1 MDSCGTVTV
10 NRGAIDFSSKSPS
23 IPMKTARCIAL
34 IAAMLLAPIAFAQD
48 IVVAEIDGEA
58 FTLADFEREY
68 AKTVGSAEVASQ
80 DSLPEYTDFLRRY
93 VNFLIKLKEAEGAG
107 YFEDP
112 GIQSEINE
120 YRSSFA
126 KPYLID
132 NAIVTP
138 IVEDL
143 YEKRKHFVHAS
154 HIMIVLPQGASPVD
168 TLRAWDKIMALRDS
182 LAQGVPFGDLAFRQS
197 EDRAASSENSV
208 RGFRGDLG
216 PFSAGEMIKPFED
229 AAYGTPVG
237 EISDVVRSAYGYHLI
252 KVHGREDAKPGYHV
266 SHIMLRFL
274 EETPSDSAKVRAR
287 MDSLKALLDEGAS
300 FDDLARAHSEDRGSA
315 RSGGSLQPAISYHDP
330 NWDKSFH
337 DAAFALEE
345 IGQMSDVIE
354 SQYGLHIIR
363 LDQVDSFRTLDE
375 MYDELANMARALP
388 RMREAET
395 ALARSSRGLYTISVD
410 TLLLSRL
417 LGGIQRDSVQQYLG
431 ELAAIDSA
439 EAMPLVTLA
448 DSSYTLKQFA
458 NFAAQQTNTVGYG
471 PTAFTQS
478 LIYVDAFLNDKALAY
493 RAFELEKSDPG
504 FREIMQNFEEGLTIF
519 KIMEDSVWNASS
531 ADTLRLLNHYNANIE
546 RYQWPERYRLL
557 EISGAVDSV
566 LIEAVDWLDEGRTWA
581 DLVEKIAADS
591 TWHLQLDTV
600 LVPGPTNSVYDR
612 ALNLST
618 GEHTSIVSAHNRRL
632 VLFMD
637 GSEPPRPKTFE
648 EARTEVMA
656 DIQIELEQI
665 LHMRLRSKY
674 RVKTFPDRLAKAYQ
688 RL

>member
-1 MDSCGTVTV
+1 
-10 NRGAIDFSSKSPS
+10 
-23 IPMKTARCIAL
+23 MKTARCIAL
-34 IAAMLLAPIAFAQD
+34 IAAMLSTPIVLAQD

-68 AKTVGSAEVASQ
+68 AKTVGSAEVAGQ
-80 DSLPEYTDFLRRY
+80 DSLQAYTDFLRRY
-93 VNFLIKLKEAEGAG
+93 VNFLIKLKEAKGAG
-107 YFEDP
+107 YFDDP
-112 GIQSEINE
+112 SIRSEINE
-120 YRSSFA
+120 YRASFA

-132 NAIVTP
+132 NEIVTP

-197 EDRAASSENSV
+197 EDRAASSENSR

-216 PFSAGEMIKPFED
+216 LFSAGEMIKPFED

-252 KVHGREDAKPGYHV
+252 KVHGREDARPDYHV
-266 SHIMLRFL
+266 SHIMVRFD
-274 EETPSDSAKVRAR
+274 EETSDSANVHAKI
-287 MDSLKALLDEGAS
+287 DSLNTLLDGGAS
-300 FDDLARAHSEDRGSA
+300 FDDVARAHSDDRGSA
-315 RSGGSLQPAISYHDP
+315 PHGGSLAAAIPYNTP
-330 NWDKSFH
+330 NIDKDFH

-345 IGQMSDVIE
+345 IGQISDVIE

-363 LDQVDSFRTLDE
+363 LDQVDSLGTLDE

-395 ALARSSRGLYTISVD
+395 ALARSSRELYTISVD

-431 ELAAIDSA
+431 ELAAIDSVG
-439 EAMPLVTLA
+439 AMRLITLA
-448 DSSYTLKQFA
+448 DSSFTLKQFA
-458 NFAAQQTNTVGYG
+458 SFTAQQANTVAYG

-478 LIYVDAFLNDKALAY
+478 LIYVDAFLNDRALAY
-493 RAFELEKSDPG
+493 RAFELEKSDQG

-519 KIMEDSVWNASS
+519 KIMEDSVWDASS

-591 TWHLQLDTV
+591 TWNLQMDTV
-600 LVPGPTNSVYDR
+600 LVPGLTNSVYDR

-618 GEHTSIVSAHNRRL
+618 GEHTGILSAHNRRI
-632 VLFMD
+632 VLYMD
-637 GSEPPRPKTFE
+637 GGEPPRPKTFE
-648 EARTEVMA
+648 EARTDVMA
-656 DIQIELEQI
+656 EVQVELEQN
-665 LHMRLRSKY
+665 LHKRLRSKY
-674 RVKTFPDRLAKAYQ
+674 RVKTFPDRLATAYQ